1 MMQSGF
7 YKILAAQFFSALA
20 DNALFF
26 AALALLKSQHA
37 PEWHL
42 SMLLWGFT
50 VSYVLIAPYAG
61 ALADARPKNQVMML
75 CNGIKLLGCI
85 LMGLGASPLLA
96 YALVGLGAAAYS
108 PAKYG
113 LITESLAPKQ
123 LVAANGWLE
132 SSTVFAIIL
141 GTLIGGYLS
150 GSNVNQ
156 WLSGNTLGQYLN
168 NSQFT
173 IVIIGGLYSIAA
185 LINAAIARPNIAL
198 KPLHLSPRYQIAEF
212 YDCLKRLWRD
222 PQGQV
227 SLAITTLFWGAGATM
242 RLVVLNWALLWLGIN
257 LESATHLIAIVAVG
271 IAIGALLAG
280 RFVSL
285 PHAFRVMP
293 AGLLMGALLICMLWV
308 NQIALAALLMLLIGI
323 LSGFFVVPLN
333 AVLQHR
339 GQLLMGAGHSIAVQN
354 FNENL
359 GILIMVG
366 LHALMIKYLS
376 LPLAPNS
383 SALLQVQ
390 YATHGVPP
398 MQLILISFGLM
409 VMLAMATIMLHH
421 QRQTLIHRRSPT
433 AL

>member
-1 MMQSGF
+1 MQSGF

-150 GSNVNQ
+150 GSNINQ

-185 LINAAIARPNIAL
+185 LINATIARPNIAL
-198 KPLHLSPRYQIAEF
+198 KPLHLSPRHQIAEF

-242 RLVVLNWALLWLGIN
+242 RLVVLNWALLWLGID

-398 MQLILISFGLM
+398 MQMILISFGLM

-421 QRQTLIHRRSPT
+421 HRQTLIHRRSPT

>member
-1 MMQSGF
+1 MMQAGF

-26 AALALLKSQHA
+26 AALALLKSQQA

-61 ALADARPKNQVMML
+61 ALADARPKNQVMMI
-75 CNGIKLLGCI
+75 CNGIKLFACL
-85 LMGLGASPLLA
+85 LMGLGASPLWA

-113 LITESLAPKQ
+113 LITESLAPAQ

-141 GTLIGGYLS
+141 GTLLGGYLS
-150 GSNVNQ
+150 GSFVSQ
-156 WLSGNTLGQYLN
+156 WLAGNTLGNYLN
-168 NSQFT
+168 GIEFS
-173 IVIIGGLYSIAA
+173 ILIISLLYSIAA
-185 LINAAIARPNIAL
+185 AINAAIARPTTAL
-198 KPLHLSPRYQIAEF
+198 KPLYLSPRYQIAVF
-212 YDCLKRLWRD
+212 YDCLWRLWRD

-227 SLAITTLFWGAGATM
+227 SMAITTLFWGAGATM
-242 RLVVLNWALLWLGIN
+242 RLVVLNWALLWLAID
-257 LESATHLIAIVAVG
+257 LESATRLIAVVAVG

-280 RFVSL
+280 RYVSL

-293 AGLLMGALLICMLWV
+293 AGLLMGVLLICMLWV
-308 NQIALAALLMLLIGI
+308 NQIAVAALLLLLIGI

-339 GQLLMGAGHSIAVQN
+339 GQQLMGAGHSIAVQN

-398 MQLILISFGLM
+398 MQMILISFGLLVIITMSAIM
-409 VMLAMATIMLHH
+409 VHH
-421 QRQTLIHRRSPT
+421 HRQVLTHRR
-433 AL
+433 